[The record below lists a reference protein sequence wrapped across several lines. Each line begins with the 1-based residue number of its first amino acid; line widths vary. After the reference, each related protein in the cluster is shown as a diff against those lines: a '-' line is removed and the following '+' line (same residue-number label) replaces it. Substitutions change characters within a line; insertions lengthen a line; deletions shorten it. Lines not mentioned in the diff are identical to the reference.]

1 LPLRADNNISGFVPP
16 MKGSLPLPRTSI
28 QQRIN
33 QLDERKRALK
43 ARLGKQERREDTR
56 RKILIG
62 ALVLHRLEH
71 SRDAEFTRRL
81 SDWLVRELPGFL
93 TRDGDK
99 ALFGDLIG
107 DPSKPV
113 DGAGAGEGP
122 SVTEAGSA
130 AGGDVG

>member
-1 LPLRADNNISGFVPP
+1 
-16 MKGSLPLPRTSI
+16 MPRTSI

-56 RKILIG
+56 RKVLIG

-81 SDWLVRELPGFL
+81 REWLVRELPGFL
-93 TRDGDK
+93 VREGDQ
-99 ALFGDLIG
+99 ALFSDLLGRISA
-107 DPSKPV
+107 DWS
-113 DGAGAGEGP
+113 GEDATIP
-122 SVTEAGSA
+122 EAGRADGSTA
-130 AGGDVG
+130 V

>member
-1 LPLRADNNISGFVPP
+1 LS
-16 MKGSLPLPRTSI
+16 RTSI

-33 QLDERKRALK
+33 QLDERKKALK

-81 SDWLVRELPGFL
+81 SHWLVRELPGFL
-93 TRDGDK
+93 TRDGDQ
-99 ALFGDLIG
+99 ALFTDLLG
-107 DPSKPV
+107 RVADKRV
-113 DGAGAGEGP
+113 AEGGP
-122 SVTEAGSA
+122 TTEDAHTGGSE
-130 AGGDVG
+130 VE

>member
-1 LPLRADNNISGFVPP
+1 
-16 MKGSLPLPRTSI
+16 MPRTSI

-56 RKILIG
+56 RKVLIG

-81 SDWLVRELPGFL
+81 REWLVRELPGFL
-93 TRDGDK
+93 VREGDQ
-99 ALFGDLIG
+99 ALFSDLLGRI
-107 DPSKPV
+107 SAV
-113 DGAGAGEGP
+113 WSGEDATIP
-122 SVTEAGSA
+122 EAGRADGSTA
-130 AGGDVG
+130 V

>member
-1 LPLRADNNISGFVPP
+1 LPLRADNKHIGLHAPNERVAS
-16 MKGSLPLPRTSI
+16 LPRTSI

-33 QLDERKRALK
+33 QLDERKKALK

-56 RKILIG
+56 RKVLLG

-71 SRDAEFTRRL
+71 SRDVEFTRRL
-81 SDWLVRELPGFL
+81 GEWLARELPGFL

-107 DPSKPV
+107 DPSKPA
-113 DGAGAGEGP
+113 DGARAGEGP

-130 AGGDVG
+130 VGGHVE

>member
-1 LPLRADNNISGFVPP
+1 
-16 MKGSLPLPRTSI
+16 MKGPLPLPRTSI

-81 SDWLVRELPGFL
+81 REWLVRELPGFL
-93 TRDGDK
+93 VREGDQ
-99 ALFGDLIG
+99 ALFSDLLNHV
-107 DPSKPV
+107 PSERV
-113 DGAGAGEGP
+113 GEGAP
-122 SVTEAGSA
+122 ITEDGRADGSTA
-130 AGGDVG
+130 V

>member
-16 MKGSLPLPRTSI
+16 MKGPLPLPRTSI

-81 SDWLVRELPGFL
+81 REWLVRELPGFL
-93 TRDGDK
+93 VREGDQ
-99 ALFGDLIG
+99 ALFSDLLNHV
-107 DPSKPV
+107 PSERV
-113 DGAGAGEGP
+113 GEGAP
-122 SVTEAGSA
+122 ITEDGRADGSTA
-130 AGGDVG
+130 V

>member
-1 LPLRADNNISGFVPP
+1 
-16 MKGSLPLPRTSI
+16 MPRTSI

-71 SRDAEFTRRL
+71 SRDSEFTRRL
-81 SDWLVRELPGFL
+81 REWLVRELPGFL
-93 TRDGDK
+93 TREGDQ
-99 ALFGDLIG
+99 ALFSDLLNRVPG
-107 DPSKPV
+107 ES
-113 DGAGAGEGP
+113 AGEGATIP
-122 SVTEAGSA
+122 EDGCADGSA
-130 AGGDVG
+130 AV

>member
-1 LPLRADNNISGFVPP
+1 
-16 MKGSLPLPRTSI
+16 LPRTSI

-33 QLDERKRALK
+33 QLDERKRALR

-62 ALVLHRLEH
+62 ALVLHRLAD

-93 TRDGDK
+93 VRDGDK
-99 ALFGDLIG
+99 ALFVDLLNRV
-107 DPSKPV
+107 PSARV
-113 DGAGAGEGP
+113 GEAAP
-122 SVTEAGSA
+122 IAEDEHAAGSN
-130 AGGDVG
+130 VE